1 MAAPQTRYQIVLCT
15 CPDRAVALELAGAL
29 VRGRLAACVNVI
41 DRVTSVYE
49 WEGNI
54 QTDGEVLLVIKSRA
68 DRFDALHDAI
78 VTGHPYE
85 LPEII
90 AVAVNSGSQGYLE
103 WIDQCLTP
111 S

>member
-1 MAAPQTRYQIVLCT
+1 MAAPQTRHQIVLCT
-15 CPDRAVALELAGAL
+15 CPDETVARELAGTL
-29 VRGRLAACVNVI
+29 VRGRLAACVNII

-54 QTDGEVLLVIKSRA
+54 ETDGEVLLVIKSRA
-68 DRFDALHDAI
+68 DHFDALHDAI

-90 AVAVNSGSQGYLE
+90 AVAVDSGSAGYLE